1 MTELPGSPGP
11 DSPVGGLAPVDF
23 ELQSDDGYAAVYQ
36 AVVNDEAAPDSPVY
50 TLTVT
55 VASSVREQAGQQLQ
69 EYLGTM
75 KVAFELLPQPIP
87 PDDGPDGEPFDIG
100 SQMEIELR
108 LVGFQGVGR
117 VAVAVTVETTTGIG
131 QAPSGS
137 DSADAAATKPSVDFH
152 VGPNLDH
159 YWHARRNRSF
169 TATVTPTSGS
179 GTIGNPVTFVAQGR
193 PAGKL
198 TAREVIVHG
207 DPPGGMDYLFNGL
220 FWGPT

>member
-1 MTELPGSPGP
+1 MTELPGSPDP

-36 AVVNDEAAPDSPVY
+36 AVVNDEEAPDSPVY

-69 EYLGTM
+69 VFLDTM
-75 KVAFELLPQPIP
+75 KVAFELLGRPIP

-100 SQMEIELR
+100 SQIEIEPR
-108 LVGFQGVGR
+108 LVRFQGAGR

-137 DSADAAATKPSVDFH
+137 DSPDGTATERLPDFH

-159 YWHARRNRSF
+159 YWHVRGNRSL

-179 GTIGNPVTFVAQGR
+179 GTIGNPVTRVAQGGD
-193 PAGKL
+193 GKL

-207 DPPGGMDYLFNGL
+207 NPPGGMDYLFNGL